1 MVVIYPVGTS
11 LQASSACTSDWIREQ
26 VKGGVLYS
34 YDLNTLISIR
44 QNGLT
49 QTQRTHLNETKK
61 MYHSALEQLS
71 RL

>member
-1 MVVIYPVGTS
+1 MVVIQEMVS
-11 LQASSACTSDWIREQ
+11 LQANSACTSDWIGQ

-34 YDLNTLISIR
+34 YDLSTLVPER
-44 QNGLT
+44 QKGLT

-61 MYHSALEQLS
+61 TYHSALEQLS